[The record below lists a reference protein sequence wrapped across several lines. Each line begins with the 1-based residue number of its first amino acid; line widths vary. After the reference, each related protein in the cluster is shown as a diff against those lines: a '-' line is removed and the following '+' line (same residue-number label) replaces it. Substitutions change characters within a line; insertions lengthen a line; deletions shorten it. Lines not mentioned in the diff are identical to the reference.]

1 MRQSLNS
8 RSKSVRSSSTAA
20 RFYYVRGVRGCGRDL
35 LSIFDQ
41 SELATPG
48 QTSRLGHLSSFC
60 DGELAQEDRAFDQEH
75 RAFNIVDEIR
85 PPPHLIP
92 TAIAQICSRR
102 TFKADR

>member
-20 RFYYVRGVRGCGRDL
+20 RFYYVRSEVAAETR

-60 DGELAQEDRAFDQEH
+60 DGELAQEDRAF
-75 RAFNIVDEIR
+75 NIVDEIR